1 MHVRGSRI
9 GLEEILTFQR
19 PVIVMLRKFIHKL
32 PPHKRFL
39 ISGAMFCRSLK
50 DADVYTY
57 FDPEANSSSSV
68 VLTPLP
74 TPTAYTMTPLFFI
87 PLEASESLV
96 YACVVVC
103 LPSVITKANY
113 IKYLLVK
120 QSYWNTI
127 EVTFVGN

>member
-1 MHVRGSRI
+1 MKVSLAFSTCKRYSNCPRRNTGVSKVSNCYSVPKRLCI
-9 GLEEILTFQR
+9 TSLNL
-19 PVIVMLRKFIHKL
+19 MFIHKL

-57 FDPEANSSSSV
+57 FEPEANSSSSV
-68 VLTPLP
+68 VFTPLP

-103 LPSVITKANY
+103 LPSVITKAN
-113 IKYLLVK
+113 
-120 QSYWNTI
+120 
-127 EVTFVGN
+127 